1 MHEHHLSLWIELAG
15 SVNTGDAGVLA
26 EASVIGDSVMRQLC
40 FVLVCFVCVPAMA
53 QEPKLELNAD
63 LSAAIDRAGQNK
75 PQLLDALERVPAEQ
89 KEGMEFLIRWMPER
103 DLKSLTA
110 DFLLENVK
118 LAYQV
123 RTQTPWGKQIPKS
136 VFLNDVLPY
145 ANVNEPRH
153 PWRKDFLDRFMPV
166 VAECKTPSEVA
177 QKLNQTVFKTLNVKY
192 SRKRKKADQ
201 SPKES
206 MESGLASCTGLSIVL
221 SDACRAVG
229 VPARLVGI
237 PKWAN
242 KPGNHTWIEVWDKD
256 WQFTGAAE
264 PSAKGLNHTWFQRDA
279 AQAQADSK
287 MSAIYAASFKKT
299 GTNFPLIWAPR
310 TRWVNAVN
318 VTNRYTP
325 AATENAVPRLMI
337 RVWNTDRSAR
347 VAANVNVAQS
357 APGEKSRTGR
367 SRNEGFDTN
376 DILTFDVD
384 FNQTYVVT
392 VSTPKGSTVTQ
403 NVEVGEK
410 KQVIVDVV
418 LPRVTGS

>member
-1 MHEHHLSLWIELAG
+1 
-15 SVNTGDAGVLA
+15 
-26 EASVIGDSVMRQLC
+26 MRQLC
-40 FVLVCFVCVPAMA
+40 FAFVCFVCVPAMA
-53 QEPKLELNAD
+53 QEPNLKFSAD
-63 LSAAIDRAGQNK
+63 LSTALDRAGQNR
-75 PQLLDALERVPAEQ
+75 PQLLKALQQVPAEQ

-103 DLKSLTA
+103 DLQSLTA
-110 DFLLENVK
+110 EFLLENVK

-123 RTQTPWGKQIPKS
+123 RTQTPWGKTIPKS

-153 PWRKDFLDRFMPV
+153 PWRKEFLDRFMPV
-166 VAECKTPSEVA
+166 VADCKTPSEVA

-192 SRKRKKADQ
+192 STKRKKADQ

-264 PSAKGLNHTWFQRDA
+264 PSDKGLNHTWFQGDA
-279 AQAQADSK
+279 AQARVDSK

-299 GTNFPLIWAPR
+299 GTNFPLIWAPG

-325 AATENAVPRLMI
+325 ASMKNAASRLMI
-337 RVWNTDRSAR
+337 RVWNTDRSER
-347 VAANVNVAQS
+347 VAANVSVAQPAAS
-357 APGEKSRTGR
+357 KQPRTGR
-367 SRNEGFDTN
+367 SRDEGFDTN
-376 DILTFDVD
+376 DILTFDID
-384 FNQTYVVT
+384 LNQTYIVT
-392 VSTPKGSTVTQ
+392 VSSPAGSMVTQ
-403 NVEVGEK
+403 KVEVGQK

-418 LPRVTGS
+418 LPGVTGS

>member
-1 MHEHHLSLWIELAG
+1 
-15 SVNTGDAGVLA
+15 
-26 EASVIGDSVMRQLC
+26 
-40 FVLVCFVCVPAMA
+40 MA
-53 QEPKLELNAD
+53 QEPNLKFSAD
-63 LSAAIDRAGQNK
+63 LSTALDRAGQNR
-75 PQLLDALERVPAEQ
+75 PQLLKALQQVPAEQ

-103 DLKSLTA
+103 DLQSLTA
-110 DFLLENVK
+110 EFLLENVK

-123 RTQTPWGKQIPKS
+123 RTQTPWGKTIPKS

-153 PWRKDFLDRFMPV
+153 PWRKEFLDRFMPV
-166 VAECKTPSEVA
+166 VADCKTPSEVA

-192 SRKRKKADQ
+192 STKRKKADQ

-264 PSAKGLNHTWFQRDA
+264 PSDKGLNHTWFQGDA
-279 AQAQADSK
+279 AQARVDSK

-299 GTNFPLIWAPR
+299 GTNFPLIWAPG

-325 AATENAVPRLMI
+325 ASMKNAASRLMI
-337 RVWNTDRSAR
+337 RVWNTDRSER
-347 VAANVNVAQS
+347 VAANVSVAQPAAS
-357 APGEKSRTGR
+357 KQPRTGR
-367 SRNEGFDTN
+367 SRDEGFDTN
-376 DILTFDVD
+376 DILTFDID
-384 FNQTYVVT
+384 LNQTYIVT
-392 VSTPKGSTVTQ
+392 VSSPAGSMVTQ
-403 NVEVGEK
+403 KVEVGQK

-418 LPRVTGS
+418 LPGVTGS